1 MKALEYPCRGTLTA
15 WIDEL
20 QPEIRN
26 RVIGRAANVPH
37 SPELK
42 VGAVI
47 KLCTRTTSAQA
58 IAQKLAVC
66 RPTLYNGKNQLLGR
80 EAPASM
86 PHQDESKASPDKSQ
100 LSELQQKVDLLQ
112 RDIRRLQLEHELFYE
127 GR

>member
-66 RPTLYNGKNQLLGR
+66 RPTLYNWKNQLLGR